1 MYLLMS
7 KVYKLPNDTRARGKV
22 VGEIRPFIS
31 YIRASD
37 ILANET
43 IEQASSESFNP
54 KQETELVKKR
64 TGFKKKEVSRWPDV
78 SGAAAARPLSTP
90 HCTVQDLMN
99 YASDNENIWKYN
111 QHEKRVEK
119 LANLYFREYG
129 LGEELRIFIVK
140 FVIFIEGIIEGKS
153 AKAVWVKN
161 MDADASVS
169 KESLTL
175 IGQRYFD
182 LLNTYHSCNIL
193 QKNNFSDLNEFFNFL
208 SVFDVVKDTFMFWK
222 MNFFPNQQ
230 ALELN
235 KFMLDFRKKL
245 IAYKGKYS
253 KNFENINYVNE
264 KTFQKIFIKDRW
276 ILRFELTTFKMHH
289 DVRLLSKTFSDL
301 MKRLEGDYRLSGDI
315 KYIKFTNEKFSK
327 KYLDVLFFIE
337 PNEKFNSM
345 EEVIHRIQ
353 DDWVRASS
361 YTLNEHQSKDG
372 KILTHYAE
380 TDAKVKQLMKSETFF
395 NSEYLYIGTRDKTK
409 IEAAVDVLIPYFIS
423 QAIFLPVESTL
434 PKTRQLTQVGF
445 GKKY

>member
-1 MYLLMS
+1 MD
-7 KVYKLPNDTRARGKV
+7 KVYKSPKDTRPRGKV

-31 YIRASD
+31 DNRASD

-43 IEQASSESFNP
+43 IEQASSESLNP

-78 SGAAAARPLSTP
+78 SGTAPPRPLSTP

-99 YASDNENIWKYN
+99 YSSDNENIWKYD

-119 LANLYFREYG
+119 LANLYFRECG
-129 LGEELRIFIVK
+129 MDEELRIFIVK
-140 FVIFIEGIIEGKS
+140 FFIFIEGVIEGKS

-182 LLNTYHSCNIL
+182 LLNTYHSCNIV
-193 QKNNFSDLNEFFNFL
+193 QKNNLSYLNEFFKFL
-208 SVFDVVKDTFMFWK
+208 TVFDVVKDTSTFWE
-222 MNFFPNQQ
+222 MSNFLNQH

-235 KFMLDFRKKL
+235 KFMLDFRKGL
-245 IAYKGKYS
+245 IAYKDKYS
-253 KNFENINYVNE
+253 KNFENLNYVNE
-264 KTFQKIFIKDRW
+264 KNFQQIFIKDRW
-276 ILRFELTTFKMHH
+276 IFRFELTTFKMHH

-301 MKRLEGDYRLSGDI
+301 MKRLQGDYRLSGDI
-315 KYIKFTNEKFSK
+315 KYIKFINEKFSK

-337 PNEKFNSM
+337 PNEKFDSM

-353 DDWVRASS
+353 DDWIRASS

-380 TDAKVKQLMKSETFF
+380 TDAKVKQLMKSEVLF
-395 NSEYLYIGTRDKTK
+395 NSEYLYIGMRDKTK
-409 IEAAVDVLIPYFIS
+409 IQAAVDLLIPYFIS

-434 PKTRQLTQVGF
+434 PKTRQLTLVGF

>member
-1 MYLLMS
+1 
-7 KVYKLPNDTRARGKV
+7 
-22 VGEIRPFIS
+22 
-31 YIRASD
+31 
-37 ILANET
+37 
-43 IEQASSESFNP
+43 
-54 KQETELVKKR
+54 
-64 TGFKKKEVSRWPDV
+64 
-78 SGAAAARPLSTP
+78 
-90 HCTVQDLMN
+90 
-99 YASDNENIWKYN
+99 
-111 QHEKRVEK
+111 
-119 LANLYFREYG
+119 
-129 LGEELRIFIVK
+129 
-140 FVIFIEGIIEGKS
+140 
-153 AKAVWVKN
+153 